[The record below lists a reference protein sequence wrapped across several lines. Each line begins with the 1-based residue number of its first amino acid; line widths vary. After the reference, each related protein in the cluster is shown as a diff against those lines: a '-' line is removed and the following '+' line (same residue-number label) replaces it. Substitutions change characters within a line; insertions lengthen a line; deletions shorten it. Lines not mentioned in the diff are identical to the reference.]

1 LACLRHLF
9 EWALDREYVDRNPLV
24 RLKKLEEQEWAGPRP
39 TNQVIDAVFSK
50 LNPLFHPIF
59 VVICETG
66 ARRGEVWR

>member
-1 LACLRHLF
+1 
-9 EWALDREYVDRNPLV
+9 V